1 MANLDYTATS
11 CAGGGTEPSLSRQLR
26 PARIAGLSRFVR
38 GRDTLPPISL
48 GKRVLDITVAVLLLL
63 LLWPILLGTALLLL
77 LAEGRPIFYLAERM
91 CSPTQSFRQIKFR
104 TMRVGADAVGGVTGG
119 NKAGAISPIHRVLRR
134 MRTDEL
140 PQLINVIKGEMSL
153 VGPRPPM
160 RCYVEDYP
168 EIYGQ
173 VLQSRPGVTG
183 LATLRFHQYEERLLA
198 TCRTPK
204 ATEAAYRRVCI
215 PRKAKLDLIYQRN
228 RTLWLD
234 ILLIVQTACHPFW
247 HHPGRRRTAP
257 VQKAPVQAVQAQAVQ
272 AQAVADQTPT
282 LRTGT

>member
-1 MANLDYTATS
+1 M
-11 CAGGGTEPSLSRQLR
+11 
-26 PARIAGLSRFVR
+26 SRFIR
-38 GRDTLPPISL
+38 ARDTLPRMSL
-48 GKRVLDITVAVLLLL
+48 GKRVFDITIAVLLLL

-91 CSPTQSFRQIKFR
+91 CSPTRSFRQIKFR

-119 NKAGAISPIHRVLRR
+119 NKAGSISPIHRVLRR
-134 MRTDEL
+134 MRADEL

-234 ILLIVQTACHPFW
+234 ILLVVQTARRPFW
-247 HHPGRRRTAP
+247 HHPGRRKTAP
-257 VQKAPVQAVQAQAVQ
+257 VQKGPGQAVQARLVQ
-272 AQAVADQTPT
+272 ARAAADQTPT